1 MLQANDIQHRFHL
14 LEQAIGQVAQACSA
28 ERSVPSELRDSIRRL
43 DRHSDTAMAVL
54 LSQDQPGIH
63 KLMHDME
70 RLSERARQV
79 CINVPHL
86 SAHMRGAVSYMHG
99 QLMELKRDLRINN

>member
-14 LEQAIGQVAQACSA
+14 LEQAIGQASQACSA
-28 ERSVPSELRDSIRRL
+28 ERSVPGELRDSIRRL
-43 DRHSDTAMAVL
+43 DLHSDTAKEVL
-54 LSQDQPGIH
+54 LSQDQPRIH